1 MSNRAKIERELIN
14 QILESDKLEGVPL
27 VWLQTRLGMLVSGIP
42 PEEIFLRQQ
51 AINQKMRT
59 VVSHAEI
66 ALRINEHRL
75 KGCKIQMAK
84 EIAAKELNASFSNA
98 DLAWKSQTLQIMDR
112 MLGGKK
118 L

>member
-1 MSNRAKIERELIN
+1 MSNRTKIKGEHFN

-27 VWLQTRLGMLVSGIP
+27 VRLQTQLGMLVSGIP

-51 AINQKMRT
+51 AINQKMQT

-75 KGCKIQMAK
+75 KGYKIQMAK
-84 EIAAKELNASFSNA
+84 KIAAKELNTSFSNS
-98 DLAWKSQTLQIMDR
+98 DLA
-112 MLGGKK
+112 
-118 L
+118 